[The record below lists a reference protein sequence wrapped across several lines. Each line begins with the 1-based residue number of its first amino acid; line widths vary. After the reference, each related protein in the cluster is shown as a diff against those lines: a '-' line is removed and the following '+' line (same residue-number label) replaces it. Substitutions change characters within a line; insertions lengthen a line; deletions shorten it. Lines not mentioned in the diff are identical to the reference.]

1 MTFYE
6 AALRVLEEAGSPL
19 LSAEITKRSV
29 EKGLLSHIGKAP
41 EVTML
46 ARLAAMAKRPRDR
59 RLMVT
64 AKDTF
69 ALTDWML
76 DEDAEALAQTGVVEP
91 HPEESL
97 PPLRPTERHPEPRA
111 DYLRAIGRQGDRKR
125 RGDDEGR
132 RRKYPPI
139 AEVVFEL
146 LGEANTAL
154 APAEIL
160 GRMRAR
166 ELASDELSAN
176 QVIESLADDNQKRLD
191 QSRRPQFSA
200 LRAESGE
207 LQISLEPETSELAPL
222 AVQESYCK
230 AAGLTFENGR
240 VVLRNRRGAP
250 VAAAGGADDAT
261 ATPLAASP
269 EDAALIATA
278 RSAAKDAR
286 RAMARVLRKKLSELE
301 LSTFEKASVRLMH
314 ALHFREL
321 KVAKRSKDGP
331 LLTARKKEGS
341 LELRYVVRLLKGA
354 GQVERRH
361 VQELRRDLGHYGA
374 HLGLIISAGEA
385 RGDARTEALG
395 GGALVMLWAGDALS
409 ERFFEA
415 EVGVTVARV
424 ELFDIDEA
432 FFEQA
437 RVDGEEAQKRREERH
452 REKEQRDGPAS
463 TREEREAQASG
474 SDDEAGEAAEAGR
487 VPAATPTQAP
497 APASAVEAQRA
508 PAAEGDDEGDEGDD
522 EGPEEGGAEGAPAE
536 GGEAGEGGRRRRR
549 RRRRRRSRG
558 GARPDGA
565 APQAPA
571 AEGGEAAP
579 AVTAP
584 ADAGPVVEAAAAP
597 APAPEP
603 AAEPPAGSTEGG

>member
-584 ADAGPVVEAAAAP
+584 A
-597 APAPEP
+597 
-603 AAEPPAGSTEGG
+603 GSTEGG